1 MLELVCTCND
11 GYEESDDGS
20 FCQDINE
27 CEAYSSEDE
36 EDSGESSQY
45 SFCSHT
51 CANTIGL
58 NLKDNQGIYI
68 TFE

>member
-1 MLELVCTCND
+1 MLELVCSCSD

-36 EDSGESSQY
+36 EDEEESSQN
-45 SFCSHT
+45 SFCSHS

-58 NLKDNQGIYI
+58 NIWDNQEINK